1 MNQPLDAFLRVLT
14 LKDWF
19 NSLDS
24 SFWHFF
30 SSSMIVESLHSAKS
44 VRMASFFSLEEFY
57 MSRRQGGDTSYPTIR
72 VSGIPRRKD
81 DYQ

>member
-30 SSSMIVESLHSAKS
+30 SSSMIVEFLHSAKS

-57 MSRRQGGDTSYPTIR
+57 MSGRQGGDTSYPTIR
-72 VSGIPRRKD
+72 VSGIP
-81 DYQ
+81 